1 MNVHHPPFC
10 VLLCLC
16 CISRLVVEALT
27 RLESSADDSIRHH
40 HPCFTY
46 DLLYYLLLFLLLFLC
61 FCVNECEKNGCV
73 DFFPRSIRL
82 LSYRYRQFSFFCNF
96 FFRFLVNWKLLFYF
110 GNENT
115 FNPYFV
121 QKIQVFPGKLLFVFF
136 LLLPQIC

>member
-46 DLLYYLLLFLLLFLC
+46 DLLYYLLLLLLLC

-73 DFFPRSIRL
+73 DFFPRLIRL
-82 LSYRYRQFSFFCNF
+82 LSYRYRQFIYFLQF
-96 FFRFLVNWKLLFYF
+96 FFSVFGELEVAFFILAMKTLLIHISCKRFKCSQANCYLF
-110 GNENT
+110 
-115 FNPYFV
+115 
-121 QKIQVFPGKLLFVFF
+121 FF